1 MTSGRVPELVLA
13 SASPRRADV
22 LRQLGLDFRI
32 HPADVDESRR
42 EGEEPSTYVERLAR
56 EKARAVVADGS
67 TESGAV
73 VVAGDTVV
81 VHRGRVLLKPDDP
94 VDAVAILEEL
104 SGDTHEVLTGVAV
117 ARGAELESGV
127 ARAEVRFSDVD
138 RATLEA
144 YVATGESMDKAGA
157 YGIQGRG
164 AALIAGIGGD
174 YYVVVG
180 QPVTLLL
187 ELLGRLGVR
196 YDFSAS
202 LVLEPPPS

>member
-1 MTSGRVPELVLA
+1 MPGLVLA
-13 SASPRRADV
+13 SASPRRAAV
-22 LRQLGLDFRI
+22 LRQLGLDVRVR
-32 HPADVDESRR
+32 PAAVDESRQA
-42 EGEEPSTYVERLAR
+42 GEEPSTYVERLAR

-67 TESGAV
+67 TDVDTV

-94 VDAVAILEEL
+94 AHAVAMLEEL
-104 SGDTHEVLTGVAV
+104 AGDTHQVLTGVAV
-117 ARGAELESGV
+117 ARGAAVESGV
-127 ARAEVRFSDVD
+127 ARAEVRFGDVD

-144 YVATGESMDKAGA
+144 YVATGEPMDKAGA

-164 AALIAGIGGD
+164 AALVAGIRGD
-174 YYVVVG
+174 YYAVVG